1 MTTDE
6 KLRKALEQIK
16 GLVTGDKIPN
26 WQDHWRTT
34 STRARIADI
43 ADAALVPAPPES
55 RDTPT
60 TGAGTAAYEEGYL
73 HGLREYAHWKDGVQ
87 YVGTCGKTL
96 ADAIAEFKE
105 ERCMPSA
112 AGGAAGAT
120 TAAQEP
126 QMTEPEIDETV
137 GFVVDAGQ
145 VMDII
150 NGCPTFGRD
159 LQIRDAGERGLGLV
173 WDGGECWALMPDPF
187 YTKEFL
193 STLRAQCNR
202 MRRAKSAAASDGPGT
217 RGGRKA

>member
-6 KLRKALEQIK
+6 TLRKALEQIK

-112 AGGAAGAT
+112 
-120 TAAQEP
+120 
-126 QMTEPEIDETV
+126 
-137 GFVVDAGQ
+137 
-145 VMDII
+145 
-150 NGCPTFGRD
+150 
-159 LQIRDAGERGLGLV
+159 
-173 WDGGECWALMPDPF
+173 DGGECWALMPDPF